1 MSFLWVF
8 LQGFAFRFFFCTDVQ
23 IIRSSQQIT
32 EWRWETRRRSVDW
45 ALESGMAGRRQII
58 VAILM
63 VAAAL
68 CRGSAVAADP
78 EVKQILAPSG
88 TLKVALYTGTPTSI
102 LPDPKAGG
110 PKGVGYDLGKELA
123 TRLGVPFEPVVFSR
137 NAEVLEAVKT
147 SKADIALTN
156 ATAARAREMDFGPP
170 VFEVELG
177 YLVPKGS
184 ALTALTEVDAAGIR
198 VGVTAGS
205 SSDATLSRD
214 LKKAEIVRAANF
226 DAAIE
231 MLTAGTLHAYATNK
245 ASLYEMSEKLP
256 GSKVLD
262 GRWGVERFAIGV
274 PKGRDGG
281 MAFIR
286 QFTEAAKSEG
296 LVKAA
301 IVRAGLRGA
310 VTPETQ
316 N

>member
-1 MSFLWVF
+1 
-8 LQGFAFRFFFCTDVQ
+8 
-23 IIRSSQQIT
+23 
-32 EWRWETRRRSVDW
+32 
-45 ALESGMAGRRQII
+45 MAGRRQII
-58 VAILM
+58 VAVLT

-68 CRGSAVAADP
+68 FAGSALAADP
-78 EVKQILAPSG
+78 AIRQILAPSG
-88 TLKVALYTGTPTSI
+88 ALRVALYTGTPTSI
-102 LPDPKAGG
+102 LPDPRDGG

-123 TRLGVPFEPVVFSR
+123 SRLGVPFEPVVFSK

-147 SKADIALTN
+147 GKADIALTN
-156 ATAARAREMDFGPP
+156 ATAARAKEMDFGPP

-184 ALTALTEVDAAGIR
+184 ALTALAEVDAAGMR

-214 LKKAEIVRAANF
+214 LKNAEIVRATNF

-231 MLTAGTLHAYATNK
+231 MLSAGSLNAYATNK
-245 ASLYEMSEKLP
+245 ASLFEMSEKLP
-256 GSKVLD
+256 GSRVLD
-262 GRWGVERFAIGV
+262 GRWGVERFAIGT

-286 QFTEAAKSEG
+286 RFTEAAKSEG

-301 IVRAGLRGA
+301 IMRAGLRGA
-310 VTPETQ
+310 MTSETQ

>member
-1 MSFLWVF
+1 MS
-8 LQGFAFRFFFCTDVQ
+8 
-23 IIRSSQQIT
+23 
-32 EWRWETRRRSVDW
+32 
-45 ALESGMAGRRQII
+45 
-58 VAILM
+58 
-63 VAAAL
+63 
-68 CRGSAVAADP
+68 
-78 EVKQILAPSG
+78 PS
-88 TLKVALYTGTPTSI
+88 I
-102 LPDPKAGG
+102 
-110 PKGVGYDLGKELA
+110 
-123 TRLGVPFEPVVFSR
+123 FSR
-137 NAEVLEAVKT
+137 NAEVLEAVK
-147 SKADIALTN
+147 SGKADIALTN

-184 ALTALTEVDAAGIR
+184 ALTALAEVDAAGMR

-205 SSDATLSRD
+205 SSDGTLTRD

-301 IVRAGLRGA
+301 IARAGLRGA